1 MAIRYFFQYLD
12 NLIETIKIY
21 SIQVWKN
28 FKSLSKNN
36 SYKMNLLMM
45 IDSYFK
51 NDDDKLIFEIVAEN
65 LILELDKVLKL
76 NSNSKSDSKIFVK
89 KKLAMTIFLN
99 DQTDQ
104 NLKESTEK
112 EIVCRDKFFDTE
124 LSFLINL

>member
-1 MAIRYFFQYLD
+1 
-12 NLIETIKIY
+12 
-21 SIQVWKN
+21 
-28 FKSLSKNN
+28 
-36 SYKMNLLMM
+36 MM